1 MTISEQGRVLYI
13 PHGGGPLPLLEDPGH
28 RPMVDLMA
36 RLREDLPRPQ
46 AVVVISAHWEEP
58 VATVMAAAQPAMLYD
73 YYGFP
78 EEAYRI
84 TYPAPGDPHLAQ
96 RIADLLAEA
105 GIPNRLDRERGFDH
119 GAFVPLM
126 LLYPEANIPTLQIS
140 VVRGL
145 DPALHMAMGKALRPL
160 LAENILFLGSG
171 FSFHNMRA
179 FFGRQPGE
187 PDPANDA
194 FQEWLIET
202 CTAAMPEEERE
213 QRLVGWKK
221 APHARY
227 CHPREEHL
235 LPLHVCQGIAGRPA
249 TLIFDGE
256 IAGVRAVGFLWH
268 THQVDRQAC

>member
-1 MTISEQGRVLYI
+1 MATTRKAHIVYV
-13 PHGGGPLPLLEDPGH
+13 PHGGGPLPLLGDPGH
-28 RPMVDLMA
+28 KPFVDLMK
-36 RLREDLPRPQ
+36 RLRRELPRPD

-58 VATVMAAAQPAMLYD
+58 VPTVMAAERPPMLYD

-84 TYPAPGDPHLAQ
+84 VYPAPGHPDLAR
-96 RIADLLAEA
+96 RIADLWREA
-105 GIPNRLDRERGFDH
+105 GLPGHLDETRGFDH

-126 LLYPEANIPTLQIS
+126 LLYPEADIPTVEVSL
-140 VVRGL
+140 VHGL
-145 DPALHMAMGKALRPL
+145 DPAHHLAIGKALRPL

-179 FFGRQPGE
+179 FFSRRPGE

-194 FQEWLIET
+194 FQDWLMEM
-202 CTAAMPEEERE
+202 CTADMPEEGRE
-213 QRLVGWKK
+213 QRLIAWEK

-235 LPLHVCQGIAGRPA
+235 LPLHVCQGLAGRPA
-249 TLIFDGE
+249 TLIFDGYV
-256 IAGVRAVGFLWH
+256 AGVRAVGFLW
-268 THQVDRQAC
+268 